1 MGQRHAAPT
10 LTQGNA
16 ELGYDA
22 EQQCLT
28 IFDDDE
34 RPEAPL
40 RPVWEDLLCWH
51 KGIMLISQFFFCF
64 SSVLVLRPWP
74 TGAQRLNIRVPDE
87 DPAQIMGEE
96 GR

>member
-16 ELGYDA
+16 DIGYDA

-51 KGIMLISQFFFCF
+51 KGIMLISQFFF
-64 SSVLVLRPWP
+64 LVFLLYSCCGRGP
-74 TGAQRLNIRVPDE
+74 QELNV
-87 DPAQIMGEE
+87 
-96 GR
+96 